1 MNDTIR
7 LLKNHRSI
15 RKFKDVP
22 VTGEQL
28 SHILDAAQ
36 MASTSSNMQAYS
48 VIGVTDPDKKAL
60 LAEYSRNEFVRDS
73 AIFLV
78 WCADLSR
85 IQLACEMRGGNVNVP
100 GTVEHLLVATVDTA
114 LAAQNAAI
122 AAESMGLGIVYIG
135 GIRNSPREVSDLLKL
150 PRLMYPVFGMCVGV
164 PDHQPGIKPRQPR
177 AAVYHENEYSDEGV
191 AEALAE
197 YDETMRRYYLERT
210 GGKRDATWTQEMEA
224 KMRQPG
230 RLHMRQFLHDRGFTL
245 E

>member
-7 LLKNHRSI
+7 LLKSHRSI

-22 VTGEQL
+22 VTDEQL

-36 MASTSSNMQAYS
+36 MASSSSHMQAYT
-48 VIGVTDPDKKAL
+48 VIGVKDPERKRL
-60 LAEYSRNEFVRDS
+60 LAEYSRNEFVKDC

-85 IQLACEMRGGNVNVP
+85 IELACGMRGGNASVK
-100 GTVEHLLVATVDTA
+100 GSVENLLVATIDTA

-135 GIRNSPREVSDLLKL
+135 GIRNSPQEVADLLKL
-150 PRLMYPVFGMCVGV
+150 PRLAYPVFGMCVGV
-164 PDHQPGIKPRQPR
+164 PDHQPALKPRQPR
-177 AAVYHENEYSDEGV
+177 AAVYHENEYSGEGI
-191 AEALAE
+191 AEALKE

-210 GGKRDATWTQEMEA
+210 GGKRDTTWTEEMEA
-224 KMRQPG
+224 KMMRPA
-230 RLHMRQFLHDRGFTL
+230 RLHMRQFLQDRGYSL